1 VVRFGEAIQ
10 FFEDAPAIE
19 TIKETF
25 A

>member
-1 VVRFGEAIQ
+1 MMRFGKAIQ

>member
-1 VVRFGEAIQ
+1 VVRLGKAIKL
-10 FFEDAPAIE
+10 FEDAPAIE

>member
-1 VVRFGEAIQ
+1 MVRFGEAIQ